1 MPYGLAHLHLGA
13 TGCQRKNGLAGT
25 HKTDMLSRQMQRKT
39 TSRRADATPHAASL
53 IEGLRDIG
61 YSLETAISDIIDN
74 SITAGAR
81 QIRVITEACI
91 DDPLIAIV
99 DDGEGMTE
107 DELIAAMRPGSRNP
121 LATRDEPDLG
131 RFGLGLKSASFSQC
145 RRLTVVSRKGGKTSA
160 AIWDLDDVAE
170 RNEWAVQLPDDLT
183 EIPCVDKLGFMGTLV
198 LWQKLDRLTG
208 SFSHNT
214 AKRTEVINRRV
225 AETERHLRL
234 VFHRFTE
241 DTKLLRILLNGR
253 PLRPLDPFAR
263 KNPATISDPE
273 EKLALDGGEVEIQ
286 SFTLPHHKQMS
297 KADWDDLAGP
307 DGHLKSQG
315 FYLYR
320 GRRLILY
327 GTWFGLCRQSELTKL
342 SRVRIDIPNSMD
354 ADWKIDVKKSSAQLP
369 PVVRDRLRKV
379 IERIQDGSKRTYLKR
394 GQKLVDH
401 DRLPMWIRVQADG
414 QIRYRPNIEHPAFSD
429 FADSLSPDLRRGFFN
444 CIALVGASL
453 PIESLHADMAGSA
466 EAIVPDR
473 VDEDTLTQAV
483 KATLSVLLGARKD
496 IKEIMSLMKDVDP
509 FRSAWDDTQRIIAAT
524 IETKEVK

>member
-1 MPYGLAHLHLGA
+1 MDILCKEMH
-13 TGCQRKNGLAGT
+13 RKI
-25 HKTDMLSRQMQRKT
+25 

-74 SITAGAR
+74 SITAGAKR
-81 QIRVITEACI
+81 IRIITEACNE
-91 DDPLIAIV
+91 DPLIAVV
-99 DDGEGMTE
+99 DDGKGMTE

-121 LATRDEPDLG
+121 LAARDEPDLG

-145 RRLTVVSRKGGKTSA
+145 RRLTVVSRKDGKTSA
-160 AIWDLDDVAE
+160 AVWDLDDVAE
-170 RNEWAVQLPDDLT
+170 RNEWTVQLPDDVAG
-183 EIPCVDKLGFMGTLV
+183 IPGVDQLGAAGTLV

-208 SFSHNT
+208 GVSQNT
-214 AKRTEVINRRV
+214 AKRAEIINRRI

-234 VFHRFTE
+234 VFHRFMQG
-241 DTKLLRILLNGR
+241 TKSLRILLNGR
-253 PLRPLDPFAR
+253 QLQPLDPFA
-263 KNPATISDPE
+263 KNNPATIADPE
-273 EKLALDGGEVEIQ
+273 ERIALSQGEVEIQ

-297 KADWDDLAGP
+297 KSEWDDIAGP
-307 DGHLKSQG
+307 EGHLKSQG

-354 ADWKIDVKKSSAQLP
+354 ADWNIDVKKSSAQLP

-379 IERIQDGSKRTYLKR
+379 IERIQSGSKRTYLKR

-401 DRLPMWIRVQADG
+401 ERLPMWNRIQADG

-429 FADSLSPDLRRGFFN
+429 FAENLPPDLRRGFFN

-453 PIESLHADMAGSA
+453 PIEALHADMAGTA
-466 EAIVPDR
+466 EQIVPDR
-473 VDEDTLTQAV
+473 VDEDTLAQAV
-483 KATLSVLLGARKD
+483 KATLSVLIGARKD

-509 FRSAWDDTQRIIAAT
+509 FRSAWTDTQRIIAAT
-524 IETKEVK
+524 IEMKEDK

>member
-1 MPYGLAHLHLGA
+1 MYPK
-13 TGCQRKNGLAGT
+13 Q
-25 HKTDMLSRQMQRKT
+25 
-39 TSRRADATPHAASL
+39 TSRKADATPHAASL

-61 YSLETAISDIIDN
+61 YSLETAVSDIIDN
-74 SITAGAR
+74 SITAGAK
-81 QIRVITEACI
+81 QIRIITDACI
-91 DDPLIAIV
+91 DDPFIAIL
-99 DDGEGMTE
+99 DDGEGMAE

-121 LATRDEPDLG
+121 LSARDEPDLG

-145 RRLTVVSRKGGKTSA
+145 RRLTVVSRKDGRTSA
-160 AIWDLDDVAE
+160 AVWDLDEVAI
-170 RNEWAVQLPDDLT
+170 RNEWMVQLPDDVSGT
-183 EIPCVDKLGFMGTLV
+183 PGVDELGDVGTLV

-208 SFSHNT
+208 GISHNA
-214 AKRTEVINRRV
+214 AKRAEIINRRI
-225 AETERHLRL
+225 AEAERHLRL

-241 DTKLLRILLNGR
+241 NSKLLCIMLNGR
-253 PLRPLDPFAR
+253 PLLPLDPFAR
-263 KNPATISDPE
+263 RNPATIVDPE
-273 EKLALDGGEVEIQ
+273 ERLSLNGSEVEIQ
-286 SFTLPHHKQMS
+286 SFTLPHHRQMS
-297 KADWDDLAGP
+297 KTEWEDIAGP
-307 DGHLKSQG
+307 EGHLKSQG

-369 PVVRDRLRKV
+369 PVVRDRLRNV
-379 IERIQDGSKRTYLKR
+379 IERIQNGSKRTYLKR

-401 DRLPMWIRVQADG
+401 ERLPMWSRIQAEG

-429 FADSLSPDLRRGFFN
+429 YAESLPPELRRGFFN
-444 CIALVGASL
+444 CIALLGASL
-453 PIESLHADMAGSA
+453 PIEALHADMAGTA
-466 EAIVPDR
+466 EQIVPDC
-473 VDEDTLTQAV
+473 VDEDTLAQAV

-524 IETKEVK
+524 IDMKEYKCPSS

>member
-1 MPYGLAHLHLGA
+1 MYPK
-13 TGCQRKNGLAGT
+13 Q
-25 HKTDMLSRQMQRKT
+25 
-39 TSRRADATPHAASL
+39 TSRKADATPHAASL

-61 YSLETAISDIIDN
+61 YSLETAVSDIIDN
-74 SITAGAR
+74 SITAGAK
-81 QIRVITEACI
+81 QIRIITDACI
-91 DDPLIAIV
+91 DDPFIAIL
-99 DDGEGMTE
+99 DDGEGMAE

-121 LATRDEPDLG
+121 LSARDEPDLG

-145 RRLTVVSRKGGKTSA
+145 RRLTVVSRKDGRTSA
-160 AIWDLDDVAE
+160 AVWDLDEVAI
-170 RNEWAVQLPDDLT
+170 RNEWMVQLPDDVSGT
-183 EIPCVDKLGFMGTLV
+183 PGVDELGDVGTLV

-208 SFSHNT
+208 GISHNA
-214 AKRTEVINRRV
+214 AKRAEIINRRI
-225 AETERHLRL
+225 AEAERHLRL

-241 DTKLLRILLNGR
+241 NSKLLCIILNGR
-253 PLRPLDPFAR
+253 PLLPLDPFAR
-263 KNPATISDPE
+263 RNPATIVDPE
-273 EKLALDGGEVEIQ
+273 ERLSLNGSEVEIQ
-286 SFTLPHHKQMS
+286 SFTLPHHRQMS
-297 KADWDDLAGP
+297 KTEWEDIAGP
-307 DGHLKSQG
+307 EGHLKSQG

-369 PVVRDRLRKV
+369 PVVRDRLRNV
-379 IERIQDGSKRTYLKR
+379 IERIQNGSKRTYLKR

-401 DRLPMWIRVQADG
+401 ERLPMWSRIQAEG

-429 FADSLSPDLRRGFFN
+429 YAESLPPELRRGFFN

-453 PIESLHADMAGSA
+453 PIEALHADMAGTA
-466 EAIVPDR
+466 EQIVPDC
-473 VDEDTLTQAV
+473 VDEDTLAQAV

-524 IETKEVK
+524 IDMKEYKCPSS

>member
-1 MPYGLAHLHLGA
+1 MHQNSNP
-13 TGCQRKNGLAGT
+13 RI
-25 HKTDMLSRQMQRKT
+25 
-39 TSRRADATPHAASL
+39 ADATPHAASL

-61 YSLETAISDIIDN
+61 YSLETAISDIVDN

-81 QIRVITEACI
+81 KVLIVTEASI
-91 DDPLIAIV
+91 DDPFIAIV

-107 DELIAAMRPGSRNP
+107 EELIVAMRPGSRSP
-121 LATRDEPDLG
+121 LATRDAPDLG

-145 RRLTVVSRKGGKTSA
+145 RRLTVVSRKNDKTSVA
-160 AIWDLDDVAE
+160 VWDLDDVAKF
-170 RNEWAVQLPDDLT
+170 NEWAVQLPDSVAG
-183 EIPCVDKLGFMGTLV
+183 IPVVDRLGATGTLV
-198 LWQKLDRLTG
+198 LWQKLDRLSG
-208 SFSHNT
+208 GISQNT
-214 AKRTEVINRRV
+214 AKRAEIINQRI

-241 DTKLLRILLNGR
+241 DSKSLRVLLNGR
-253 PLRPLDPFAR
+253 LLRPLDPFAR
-263 KNPATISDPE
+263 KNPATIADPE
-273 EKLALDGGEVEIQ
+273 ESLTLNGGEVEIQ

-297 KADWDDLAGP
+297 VPDWDDIAGP

-327 GTWFGLCRQSELTKL
+327 GTWLGLCRQSELTKL

-369 PVVRDRLRKV
+369 PIVRDRLKKV
-379 IERIQDGSKRTYLKR
+379 IERIQNGSKRTYSKR

-401 DRLPMWIRVQADG
+401 ERLPMWSRIQADG

-429 FADSLSPDLRRGFFN
+429 FAARLPPDLQRGFFN
-444 CIALVGASL
+444 CIALAGASL
-453 PIESLHADMAGSA
+453 PIETLHADMAGAA
-466 EAIVPDR
+466 EQIVPDR
-473 VDEDTLTQAV
+473 IDEDTLAQAV
-483 KATLSVLLGARKD
+483 QATLSVLLGAQKD

-509 FRSAWDDTQRIIAAT
+509 FRSAWEDTQRMIAAA
-524 IETKEVK
+524 IEKKEKA